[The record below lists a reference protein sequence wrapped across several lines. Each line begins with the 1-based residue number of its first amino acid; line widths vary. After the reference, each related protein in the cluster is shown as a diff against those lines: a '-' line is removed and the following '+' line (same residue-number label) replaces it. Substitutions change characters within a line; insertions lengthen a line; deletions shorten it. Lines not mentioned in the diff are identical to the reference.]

1 MDPVLATRLIDTL
14 KDTGLILS
22 TLAVLF
28 GLILFWGWILKNF
41 GTF

>member
-1 MDPVLATRLIDTL
+1 MDLVLATSLLNTL

-22 TLAVLF
+22 SAAVLF
-28 GLILFWGWILKNF
+28 ALIGWWGWLLKNF